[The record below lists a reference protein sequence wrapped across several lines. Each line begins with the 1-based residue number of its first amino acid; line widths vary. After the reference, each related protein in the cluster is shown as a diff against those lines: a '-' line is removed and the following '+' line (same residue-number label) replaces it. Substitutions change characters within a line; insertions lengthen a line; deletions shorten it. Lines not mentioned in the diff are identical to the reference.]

1 MRQPNTVPVTR
12 NKLKHTKDRPS
23 NETPSDRFVRIKDLL
38 ASKYTQR
45 TEMAADELDLI
56 VTATAGIAEACITLR
71 TRHMVATS
79 RSFDVRL
86 NATEQVEWFMQTMV
100 NTNNIGMP
108 IYFKFNDNIIL

>member
-1 MRQPNTVPVTR
+1 
-12 NKLKHTKDRPS
+12 
-23 NETPSDRFVRIKDLL
+23 
-38 ASKYTQR
+38 
-45 TEMAADELDLI
+45 MAADELDLI
-56 VTATAGIAEACITLR
+56 VTATAGIAEACSTLR

-100 NTNNIGMP
+100 NVANNRGKLGMP